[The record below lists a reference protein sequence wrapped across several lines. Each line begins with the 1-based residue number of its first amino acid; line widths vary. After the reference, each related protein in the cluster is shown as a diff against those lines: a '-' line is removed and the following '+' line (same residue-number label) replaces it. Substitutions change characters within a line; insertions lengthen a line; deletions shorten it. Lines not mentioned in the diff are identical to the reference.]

1 MCGWLCRPVGC
12 LITWFFCSVSSS
24 FFYCRKAAP
33 PCSLKLIYM
42 HSSLRSCLLCES
54 YQTAPQFPL
63 KVQDLLLLAGCVVLL
78 HAFQR
83 QTLSLTFIEHSLSPN
98 QCMWSVVVV
107 SAASVATDDYKPQA
121 NFVFSST
128 CLCSLMGV
136 SRDHRIPN
144 SASHHF
150 SKIHFFEKQTKKKD
164 YCLDMFF
171 ISQNLYCFKNSWAII
186 PMTCFFVLFFLCRIC
201 WSRNC
206 KEGFQQFD
214 SVFYLLN
221 WMTEVRRVFCV
232 RASVWTRV
240 TDMTGCI
247 ANWFNPVLQVR
258 KSSVTC

>member
-1 MCGWLCRPVGC
+1 
-12 LITWFFCSVSSS
+12 
-24 FFYCRKAAP
+24 
-33 PCSLKLIYM
+33 
-42 HSSLRSCLLCES
+42 
-54 YQTAPQFPL
+54 
-63 KVQDLLLLAGCVVLL
+63 
-78 HAFQR
+78 
-83 QTLSLTFIEHSLSPN
+83 
-98 QCMWSVVVV
+98 MWSVVVV

-121 NFVFSST
+121 DFVFSST

-214 SVFYLLN
+214 SVFYLLK

-232 RASVWTRV
+232 RASVWTEWLTWRV
-240 TDMTGCI
+240 VLPIDLTQCYRSGK
-247 ANWFNPVLQVR
+247 AVSLVKQSLPVMKLKTLFLYSGLMWCNSLFPLV
-258 KSSVTC
+258 